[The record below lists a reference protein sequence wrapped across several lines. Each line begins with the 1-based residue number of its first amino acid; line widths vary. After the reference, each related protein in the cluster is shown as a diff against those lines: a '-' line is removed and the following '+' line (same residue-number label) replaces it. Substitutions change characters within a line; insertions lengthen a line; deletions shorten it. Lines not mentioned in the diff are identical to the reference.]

1 MKYILAHKYAYLNF
15 EDAKAYAK
23 IFGKLT
29 DEDLNSRSVEEIV
42 GYYVSYI
49 LQNESGTSFTPSS
62 SVSFDDFF
70 LDSLVS
76 IYNTVGA
83 GSANK
88 MLYSYTKYY
97 AGTQGIVKNI
107 KIVGISGSADDNDG
121 FIVVGDEIAST
132 LINQKANGTYSF
144 AVGNMPE
151 NLDGIRQNVR
161 FSNEYEIDG
170 VKFIL
175 KNNVTEQL
183 DWIDEMLSVLGRVF
197 LYVGI
202 GFAVFAS
209 LMLSNF
215 IGTSVAFKKQEIG
228 ILRAIGSRSNDVF
241 RIFFAEAF
249 IIAMINYVLSVV
261 GTLSVTLFINSMLRN
276 SAGLLITFLNFGIR
290 QVALLLAVSL
300 FVAVIS
306 TFIPVKKIASM
317 KPIDAIKN
325 RK

>member
-1 MKYILAHKYAYLNF
+1 
-15 EDAKAYAK
+15 
-23 IFGKLT
+23 
-29 DEDLNSRSVEEIV
+29 
-42 GYYVSYI
+42 
-49 LQNESGTSFTPSS
+49 
-62 SVSFDDFF
+62 
-70 LDSLVS
+70 
-76 IYNTVGA
+76 
-83 GSANK
+83 
-88 MLYSYTKYY
+88 MLLGYTKYY

-151 NLDGIRQNVR
+151 SLDDIRQNVR

-202 GFAVFAS
+202 GFALFAS